1 MGLGSLAK
9 QYYKALIIGAGV
21 AVLYSEVLRELAFD
35 WWNNPDYSHGLL
47 LPFVTLYLIWQKKG
61 KLAGSPAAPSKFG
74 LMVMLGSLGLLFA
87 GHLGAEFFI
96 SRVSLLLFL
105 GGLVLF
111 FFGWKHLRMVSFP
124 LGLLFLAIPLPA
136 VIFYQLTFPL
146 QLIASQLA
154 TFFLE
159 TSMVPVLREGNIIVL
174 PNITMEVAEA
184 CSGIR
189 SLFSLMTLT
198 ILYGYFLEGR
208 TSFRLILIGMT
219 VPLALFT
226 NGLRI
231 TGTGILTQY
240 VNPAAAEGFFHS
252 FSGWIVFLIAF
263 ALLFVIHRGLHLF
276 KSPERKEDEALA
288 S

>member
-1 MGLGSLAK
+1 MGLDSLAK

-21 AVLYSEVLRELAFD
+21 AVLYNEVLRELAFD

-47 LPFVTLYLIWQKKG
+47 LPIVTLYLIWQKKG
-61 KLAGSPAAPSKFG
+61 VLADSPTAPSKFG

-159 TSMVPVLREGNIIVL
+159 TSMVPVLREGNVIVL

-208 TSFRLILIGMT
+208 TSFRLVLIGMT

-240 VNPAAAEGFFHS
+240 VSPAAAEGFFHS
-252 FSGWIVFLIAF
+252 FSGWIVFVIAF
-263 ALLFVIHRGLHLF
+263 ASLFVIHRGMHLF
-276 KSPERKEDEALA
+276 KKPERKEDGALA

>member
-159 TSMVPVLREGNIIVL
+159 TSMVPVLREGNVIVL
-174 PNITMEVAEA
+174 PNITLEVVEA

-198 ILYGYFLEGR
+198 ILYGYFMEGR
-208 TSFRLILIGMT
+208 TSFRLILIAMT
-219 VPLALFT
+219 VPLALFC

-231 TGTGILTQY
+231 MGTGILTQY

-252 FSGWIVFLIAF
+252 FSGWIIFLIAF
-263 ALLFVIHRGLHLF
+263 ASLFVIHRGLQLF
-276 KSPERKEDEALA
+276 KRPERKEDDALA

>member
-61 KLAGSPAAPSKFG
+61 KLAGSPAAPSKLG

-111 FFGWKHLRMVSFP
+111 FFGWKHLRIVSFP

-159 TSMVPVLREGNIIVL
+159 TSMVPVLREGNVIVL
-174 PNITMEVAEA
+174 PNITLEVVEA

-263 ALLFVIHRGLHLF
+263 GLLFVIHRGLHLF
-276 KSPERKEDEALA
+276 KSPERKEDASLA

>member
-1 MGLGSLAK
+1 MKLGSLAR

-47 LPFVTLYLIWQKKG
+47 LPFVTLYLIWQKKDSG
-61 KLAGSPAAPSKFG
+61 RTAVQPSTMYGTPSGTIPITAMACCFPSSDLAGSPSAPSKLG

-87 GHLGAEFFI
+87 GHLGAEYFI

-111 FFGWKHLRMVSFP
+111 FFGWKHLRIVSFP

-159 TSMVPVLREGNIIVL
+159 TSMVPVLREGNF
-174 PNITMEVAEA
+174 
-184 CSGIR
+184 
-189 SLFSLMTLT
+189 LFRQLSS
-198 ILYGYFLEGR
+198 I
-208 TSFRLILIGMT
+208 
-219 VPLALFT
+219 
-226 NGLRI
+226 N
-231 TGTGILTQY
+231 
-240 VNPAAAEGFFHS
+240 
-252 FSGWIVFLIAF
+252 
-263 ALLFVIHRGLHLF
+263 
-276 KSPERKEDEALA
+276 
-288 S
+288 

>member
-47 LPFVTLYLIWQKKG
+47 LPFVTLYLIWQKKE

-159 TSMVPVLREGNIIVL
+159 TSMVPVLREGNVIVL
-174 PNITMEVAEA
+174 PNITLEVVEA

-198 ILYGYFLEGR
+198 ILYGYFMEGR

-263 ALLFVIHRGLHLF
+263 ASLFVIHRGLQLF
-276 KSPERKEDEALA
+276 NRPERKEDGSLA